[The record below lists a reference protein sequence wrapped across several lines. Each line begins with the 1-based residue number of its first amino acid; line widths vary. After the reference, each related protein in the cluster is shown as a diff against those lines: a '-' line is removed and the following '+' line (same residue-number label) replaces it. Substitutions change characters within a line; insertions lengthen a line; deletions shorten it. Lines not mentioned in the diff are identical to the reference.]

1 MNFKNICKIIYNQ
14 QNNLVQNILNWL
26 TFFNFF
32 VIIVSIIDTFDKSIG
47 KFANHIGGVLLIQLK
62 NISSSLESIVY
73 ALSNITKLEYAIF
86 DVKSNLIS
94 CTPLYLKYKGKNVHK
109 ASIEEVL
116 YQGNVV
122 VNKPGYMKSCTGC
135 RFVNN
140 CPSTIEILN
149 SIRLNSN
156 IIGVICLTSF
166 SSKGRKLI
174 QNNINDYIL
183 MLKNI
188 SNLISM
194 FAFNEFHK
202 YEYSLVKTTINELIN
217 TNDRDLLII
226 DKDGIIN
233 HCSSN
238 IQHLFSFCDLY
249 SNSIKQILPEN
260 ITNWILD
267 SKTKCQK
274 YLKWD
279 TFSGTITSIPIVID
293 KKISSFIIELKP
305 DTKPKFKFNNS
316 DYLNSIITKNYSMNK
331 IKEKILKIAN
341 SPSSVLITGET
352 GTGKELVAKA
362 IHYSSIRKDKPFV
375 PINCANIPESLFESE
390 LFGYEEGAFT
400 GARKGGKLG
409 LFELANG
416 GTIFLDEIGELP
428 LHLQSKLLR
437 VLQENTIYRLGS
449 MQPISIDIRII
460 AATNRNL
467 ENMIAEGKFREDL
480 YYRLN
485 VIPIELPSLRE
496 RIEDVELLAYHFL
509 EKYNSLLNK
518 KIHTIS
524 NESMEI
530 LKNYNW
536 PGNVRELE
544 NAIEHAVNLEEG
556 DIITKESL
564 PKFLINNSKDISS
577 IQQILANEEY
587 NIIVQTLD
595 KHGWDVK
602 GKEKSA
608 EELGISLRT
617 LYRRLNEMAL

>member
-1 MNFKNICKIIYNQ
+1 
-14 QNNLVQNILNWL
+14 
-26 TFFNFF
+26 
-32 VIIVSIIDTFDKSIG
+32 
-47 KFANHIGGVLLIQLK
+47 
-62 NISSSLESIVY
+62 
-73 ALSNITKLEYAIF
+73 
-86 DVKSNLIS
+86 
-94 CTPLYLKYKGKNVHK
+94 
-109 ASIEEVL
+109 
-116 YQGNVV
+116 
-122 VNKPGYMKSCTGC
+122 
-135 RFVNN
+135 
-140 CPSTIEILN
+140 
-149 SIRLNSN
+149 
-156 IIGVICLTSF
+156 
-166 SSKGRKLI
+166 
-174 QNNINDYIL
+174 

-617 LYRRLNEMAL
+617 LYRRLNEMGL